1 MLPLQILCNTSH
13 ALLSGRPDLTY
24 FTYGM
29 CHTSSCATHIPVLFL
44 TRVAAVP
51 GGLAQRAN
59 LEVLQLAHNL
69 APCVVVAIVTPLQR
83 FSAKPVG
90 LSSGL

>member
-1 MLPLQILCNTSH
+1 MLSLQILCNASH

-24 FTYGM
+24 FTYEM
-29 CHTSSCATHIPVLFL
+29 CTTPSCATQFTVLFL
-44 TRVAAVP
+44 TRDAPVP

-69 APCVVVAIVTPLQR
+69 APCVVIAIVTLLQR
-83 FSAKPVG
+83 FSAGLVG
-90 LSSGL
+90 A